1 MIKYNFRKLIVRI
14 KTLCLKRITIVQ
26 LFNYKLQLQIK
37 IHNKLTSKKAYITL
51 LTLIICFISLE
62 LFAGGVKGYLT
73 NTKGEP
79 LPYASIYI
87 NQIQSGT
94 TTNSSG
100 YFEISLPS
108 GTYDFVFQYLGYNT
122 FQKRINVNTKYIE
135 LNISLAEKSVQLKSA
150 VVYAGK
156 EDPAYT
162 LMRKAIAKA
171 PFHLNE
177 LDSYSAQVYMKGT
190 GRVIDAPF
198 FIRKKLAE
206 EGFDS
211 TTAYISETV
220 TKVRYERPN
229 TYHQEVIS
237 TRTSGSNNNT
247 AQNQF
252 IFGSFYEPEVGNWI
266 SPLSPK
272 AFSTYRFK
280 YIESFED
287 RGYTINK
294 IQVTPRSKGDNVVEG
309 YLFLVENDWNI
320 YRLNFVT
327 YVEGIKI
334 LIRGVSAPIEPKIW
348 LPITMKFEI
357 LGSYFGVD
365 FEYKYLATI
374 GNYEVEINPDLN
386 FDIEVVD
393 EKLDKELA
401 SQIENL
407 DKKLE
412 KQEGSVSIS
421 DKKDQKVTR
430 KQLKKLLKEYE
441 SSVEVET
448 DTKDVNYNYD
458 MTTDSLANKK
468 EATYWDSIRSVPL
481 DSHEIR
487 GYQKLDSIMVA
498 QDSASLAD
506 STKRATFSP
515 IDLLF
520 GHTFKLKDSSKLRII
535 MPLSF
540 NTVDGFLVGARLNY
554 MKKLKEYRRIQFSGE
569 THYGFSRTALLGQ
582 GGFKYSFG
590 SPIAGS
596 YISAMGGKMDAQI
609 NKNRPIS
616 PGLNTLT
623 TLLMQDNFMKVYQSE
638 FAHFKWHQSVNSKV
652 AVELGA
658 LYSSRQELFNTTDF
672 TFIKYHNR
680 GYTVNLPENKE
691 AELLTQNGLFSQE
704 ERFILSANIEFKPW
718 QKVAIRNG
726 EKSLIDSSSP
736 LFTVYF
742 EQANPF
748 SNSKIQDN
756 KLIFGYQHYIKV
768 KGNRRLRING
778 KVGTSFTKSNSFL
791 DYNHFMGNQ
800 SPIVDP
806 NPANQYRMLSYYGN
820 STAGEFATVFMNYEF
835 RKFALTQFTFVRMT
849 GLKEN
854 VFINYLYT
862 GYGNTNYMEMGYSLN
877 NIFRMFRV
885 EVVTNN
891 QATPFSQWAIRF
903 GLTTNFASSFGN

>member
-1 MIKYNFRKLIVRI
+1 MELI
-14 KTLCLKRITIVQ
+14 
-26 LFNYKLQLQIK
+26 
-37 IHNKLTSKKAYITL
+37 
-51 LTLIICFISLE
+51 
-62 LFAGGVKGYLT
+62 AGGVQGYLT

-100 YFEISLPS
+100 YFEISLPV
-108 GTYDFVFQYLGYNT
+108 GTYDFVFQYLGYTT
-122 FQKRINVNTKYIE
+122 FQKRINVNSSFID

-177 LDSYSAQVYMKGT
+177 LNSYSAEVYMKGT

-211 TTAYISETV
+211 TTAYTSETV

-229 TYHQEVIS
+229 TYHQEVVS
-237 TRTSGSNNNT
+237 TRTSGSSNNT

-294 IQVTPRSKGDNVVEG
+294 IQVIPRSKGDNVVEG

-357 LGSYFGVD
+357 HGSYFGVD

-374 GNYEVEINPDLN
+374 GNYEVEINPDLD

-393 EKLDKELA
+393 EKLDKQLA

-407 DKKLE
+407 DKLLE
-412 KQEGSVSIS
+412 KQEGAASIIT

-441 SSVEVET
+441 NSVEVET

-458 MTTDSLANKK
+458 ITTDSLANKK
-468 EATYWDSIRSVPL
+468 DASYWDSIRPVPL
-481 DSHEIR
+481 DTHEVR
-487 GYQKLDSIMVA
+487 GYQKLDSIMIA
-498 QDSASLAD
+498 QDSAMLAD
-506 STKRATFSP
+506 SNKRASFSP

-520 GHTFKLKDSSKLRII
+520 GHTFNLKDSSKLRLI

-540 NTVDGFLVGARLNY
+540 NTVDGFMLGARLKY
-554 MKKLKEYRRIQFSGE
+554 SKTLKGNNTFQLNGE
-569 THYGFSRTALLGQ
+569 THYGFSRTTLLGQ
-582 GGFKYSFG
+582 GGLKFIFG
-590 SPIAGS
+590 SPIARNYLS
-596 YISAMGGKMDAQI
+596 VLGGKMDVQI
-609 NKNRPIS
+609 NKNIPIS
-616 PGLNTLT
+616 PGLNSLT
-623 TLLMQDNFMKVYQSE
+623 TLLMQDNFMKVYQNE
-638 FAHFKWHQSVNSKV
+638 FFHFKWHQSLNSKLSF
-652 AVELGA
+652 EFGA
-658 LYSSRQELFNTTDF
+658 LYSARDELYNTTDF
-672 TFIKYHNR
+672 TIFKYHNR
-680 GYTVNLPENKE
+680 GYTENLPENIE
-691 AELLTQNGLFSQE
+691 ASNSMAQYGLFAQN
-704 ERFILSANIEFKPW
+704 ERFVISANLEFEPW

-726 EKSLIDSSSP
+726 KKSRVEYSSP
-736 LFTVYF
+736 LFSLYF

-748 SNSKIQDN
+748 STSKIQDN
-756 KLIFGYQHYIKV
+756 KLIFGYQHYIKI

-800 SPIVDP
+800 SPFVEP

-835 RKFALTQFTFVRMT
+835 RKLALTQLVFIRMT

-854 VFINYLYT
+854 VFVNYLYT
-862 GYGNTNYMEMGYSLN
+862 GYGNTNYLEMGYSLN
-877 NIFRMFRV
+877 NIFRIFRV

-891 QATPFSQWAIRF
+891 QGTPFSQWAIRF